1 MPFAPDTVKH
11 LAHLARIEIDD
22 TRDRASIQEDLDR
35 IVSMVDKIRL
45 ANTEGVEPMSHPLDG
60 ISARFRTD
68 EVTES
73 DERESLSTLAPK
85 AEAGLYLVPLM
96 IEGS

>member
-1 MPFAPDTVKH
+1 MPFARDTVKY

-22 TRDRASIQEDLDR
+22 TRDSASIQEDLDR

-45 ANTEGVEPMSHPLDG
+45 ANTEGVEPMSHPLDD
-60 ISARFRTD
+60 ISARFRPD

-73 DERESLSTLAPK
+73 DERESLLTLAPK

>member
-1 MPFAPDTVKH
+1 MPFGSDTVKH
-11 LAHLARIEIDD
+11 LAYLARLQIDD
-22 TRDRASIQEDLDR
+22 TRDSAAIQADLDR

-45 ANTEGVEPMSHPLDG
+45 ANTEGVEPMAHPLEG
-60 ISARFRTD
+60 MVQRLRCD
-68 EVTES
+68 EVIES
-73 DERESLSTLAPK
+73 EPREKLQALAPK